1 MLTCIVQG
9 RKTVNENDRM
19 CRRQFLTGALVMTGA
34 GRGRRQI
41 RVSSVQPRGMSHLA
55 PFEGQ
60 TDRTLARQ
68 RMEQNVELACRLLTQ
83 AGRAG
88 CDIVCYPEDVQGI
101 AHYMYYLDDLA
112 LFTGLI
118 ERVPGPTTERI
129 REVARRHSMH
139 VVFGIFERDGER
151 LYNTAVLMGRK
162 GEVLGK
168 YHKVQILS
176 VERWS
181 LRGGEGFPVFQAD
194 FGTVG
199 MLICYDIM
207 FPEPARALVLN
218 GAEILFNP
226 TMGISGAGQC
236 EGNGLL
242 RVRMRALD
250 NFVPF
255 VVSKCGS
262 ETMIVASDGNILA
275 QAGASREEVVTA
287 TVDLDGTPVDHSQ
300 WEVIT
305 GTWDVKARFL
315 QERLPEFYGDL
326 TARHPA
332 VLDRYESK
340 RLRHTPEQIRE
351 AYEEI
356 RRRWSGKR

>member
-1 MLTCIVQG
+1 
-9 RKTVNENDRM
+9 
-19 CRRQFLTGALVMTGA
+19 
-34 GRGRRQI
+34 
-41 RVSSVQPRGMSHLA
+41 MSHLA

-60 TDRTLARQ
+60 TDRALARQ
-68 RMEQNVELACRLLTQ
+68 KMEQNIELACRLLAQ
-83 AGRAG
+83 AGAAG

-101 AHYMYYLDDLA
+101 AHYMYYLDDLG

-118 ERVPGPTTERI
+118 ETVPGPTTERI
-129 REVARRHSMH
+129 AEVARRRSMH
-139 VVFGIFERDGER
+139 VVFGIFEREGER

-181 LRGGEGFPVFQAD
+181 LLGGQGFPVFQAD

-236 EGNGLL
+236 QDNGLV

-262 ETMIVASDGNILA
+262 ETMIVDGAGNVVA
-275 QAGASREEVVTA
+275 QAGRNREEVISA

-300 WEVIT
+300 WEVLT

-326 TARHPA
+326 TARRPA
-332 VLDRYESK
+332 VLERYTGK
-340 RLRHTPEQIRE
+340 RLRSTPEQYRE

-356 RRRWSGKR
+356 RRRWSGRSR

>member
-1 MLTCIVQG
+1 MSL
-9 RKTVNENDRM
+9 
-19 CRRQFLTGALVMTGA
+19 F
-34 GRGRRQI
+34 RGRRGPRTQQ
-41 RVSSVQPRGMSHLA
+41 QPGRR
-55 PFEGQ
+55 PFCC
-60 TDRTLARQ
+60 
-68 RMEQNVELACRLLTQ
+68 V
-83 AGRAG
+83 AGLWPQSG
-88 CDIVCYPEDVQGI
+88 GVG
-101 AHYMYYLDDLA
+101 
-112 LFTGLI
+112 
-118 ERVPGPTTERI
+118 
-129 REVARRHSMH
+129 
-139 VVFGIFERDGER
+139 FERDGER

-236 EGNGLL
+236 EDNGLL

-250 NFVPF
+250 NFVPL

-262 ETMIVASDGNILA
+262 ETMIVASDGNVLA
-275 QAGASREEVVTA
+275 QAGRSREEVVSA

-300 WEVIT
+300 WEVLT

-315 QERLPEFYGDL
+315 QERLPEFYGEL
-326 TARHPA
+326 TARRPP
-332 VLDRYESK
+332 VLDRYGGK

-351 AYEEI
+351 AYQEI